1 MCSTVN
7 HWLNYRSGKYLF
19 AKSIYDNIEMHF
31 NIFND
36 LYKFRQ
42 KIFVVQLENLHLKN
56 HQVLK
61 DLCKLLKINYKIS
74 LKKST
79 YFSMSWWGDKVSK
92 KFLNGLNPKFRNNF
106 DKKIFFEKD
115 IAIIE
120 NKIKNILINYNYPV
134 RSKLKKNIKYI
145 MFLPFKFE
153 LIVWLNSFKNKNFK
167 QLLLIP
173 FFLLKRLIIFFKK
186 NLYDKNELP
195 YSLGTSD

>member
-1 MCSTVN
+1 M
-7 HWLNYRSGKYLF
+7 
-19 AKSIYDNIEMHF
+19 
-31 NIFND
+31 
-36 LYKFRQ
+36 YKFRQ
-42 KIFVVQLENLHLKN
+42 KIFVVQLEILHLKN

-79 YFSMSWWGDKVSK
+79 YFGKSWWGDKVSK
-92 KFLNGLNPKFRNNF
+92 RFLNGLNPKFKNNF

-153 LIVWLNSFKNKNFK
+153 LIVWFNSFKNKNFK